1 MQELIN
7 FRPTL
12 RVTTLYLRRRMLRNA
27 TTMLRIFDLRTT
39 MLRIFVAHKYDG
51 NIFLVGC

>member
-1 MQELIN
+1 MQELIH

-12 RVTTLYLRRRMLRNA
+12 RVTTLYLRRRMLRN
-27 TTMLRIFDLRTT
+27 DTT